1 MKALL
6 MFMLL
11 FIVPLRLTTAQV
23 TQQWASYYNSPTNNN
38 DAAVAMVVDNTGH
51 IFVTGV
57 SPTST
62 TGNDILTVKY
72 NPSGVEQWTARY
84 QSSGTQ
90 SDKVNGIAID
100 ASGNVY
106 VTGSSVLS
114 NGGVMVTIKYNS
126 SGVQQWAKQLGEP
139 ATSPAVPGRQKSP
152 IAVDASGNVYVGGN
166 RTFGGGDNGG
176 TMLVKYNSNGDTLW
190 TRRYKGTQFLIGLG
204 SGFSCIKLDGN
215 FIYATG
221 KSFDMNPNLTFATTI
236 KYNSSGGVEWIRK
249 DTLIGGSDEVI
260 AIEKDASGNI
270 IVTCNYGYNIITFK
284 YNSSGALLWKKSYNG
299 ISGDYYDEVT
309 GLTLDQNGYIY
320 LTGISRRTT
329 VSGGESFLALKYD
342 PSGNQIWESFADGTG
357 NEGDISKGIAVDAS
371 GNVYITGISYDVPFN
386 FNYMTVKYDAA
397 GVQKWKIIYD
407 GGFNNRRDEPIAI
420 AVDAANNVIVT
431 GISDRLA
438 NSNDYATIKYSQ
450 SVGIHQ
456 LTSQIPGSFSLSQN
470 YPNPFNP
477 VTNIEF
483 GIQKAGFVS
492 LKIYD
497 MLGKGTATL
506 VNGYLDAGTYKYN
519 FDAAG
524 LNSGIYFYKIISGND
539 YENFSSVKKMII
551 VK

>member
-1 MKALL
+1 MKSLL

-11 FIVPLRLTTAQV
+11 IIVPLNLTTAQV

-38 DAAVAMVVDNTGH
+38 DVPVAMVLDNSGN

-57 SPTST
+57 SPTTT
-62 TGNDILTVKY
+62 TGDDILTVKY

-106 VTGSSVLS
+106 VTGSTVLS
-114 NGGVMVTIKYNS
+114 NGGVMVTVKYNS
-126 SGVQQWAKQLGEP
+126 SGVQQWAKQLGVP
-139 ATSPAVPGRQKSP
+139 SASPAVPGRQKSP
-152 IAVDASGNVYVGGN
+152 IGVDASGNVYVGGS
-166 RTFGGGDNGG
+166 RTFGGSNVG

-190 TRRYKGTQFLIGLG
+190 TRRYKGTQTLNGLG
-204 SGFSCIKLDGN
+204 SAFQCIKLDGN

-260 AIEKDASGNI
+260 AIESDASGNI
-270 IVTCNYGYNIITFK
+270 IVTCNYGYNIATFK
-284 YNSSGALLWKKSYNG
+284 YNSTGTLLWKKVYTG

-309 GLTLDQNGYIY
+309 GLALDQNGYIY

-329 VSGGESFLALKYD
+329 LSGSEAFLALKYD

-357 NEGDISKGIAVDAS
+357 NEADISKGIAVDSS
-371 GNVYITGISYDVPFN
+371 GNVYVTGISFDVPFN
-386 FNYMTVKYDAA
+386 FNYMTVKFDAT

-407 GGFNNRRDEPIAI
+407 GGFTNRRDEPIAI
-420 AVDAANNVIVT
+420 AVDAGNNVIVT

-438 NSNDYATIKYSQ
+438 SGDDYATIKYSQ
-450 SVGIHQ
+450 SVGVTQI
-456 LTSQIPGSFSLSQN
+456 SQNIPDKFSLSQN

-483 GIQKAGFVS
+483 GIRKAGQVS

-497 MLGKGTATL
+497 MLGKETATL
-506 VNGYLDAGTYKYN
+506 VNGYLEAGTYKYN
-519 FDAAG
+519 FDASG
-524 LNSGIYFYKIISGND
+524 LNSGIYFYKISSGNGF
-539 YENFSSVKKMII
+539 ENFTSVKKMIFL
-551 VK
+551 K